1 MQKFIKIHSS
11 DNVAVALEPLTAHSE
26 LILPSGTLLLT
37 EDIPQGHKF
46 ALCNLPEGAP
56 VIKYGAQIGTATK
69 EIPTG
74 SWVHTHNIHTNLDQL
89 LTYTYDRQATPLP
102 SSADRTFQG
111 YRRAMES
118 RNRMV
123 SGSFLLLAVLIM
135 SLLRLN
141 DRHSL

>member
-89 LTYTYDRQATPLP
+89 LTYTYDRQSDSP
-102 SSADRTFQG
+102 SLFR
-111 YRRAMES
+111 
-118 RNRMV
+118 
-123 SGSFLLLAVLIM
+123 
-135 SLLRLN
+135 
-141 DRHSL
+141 